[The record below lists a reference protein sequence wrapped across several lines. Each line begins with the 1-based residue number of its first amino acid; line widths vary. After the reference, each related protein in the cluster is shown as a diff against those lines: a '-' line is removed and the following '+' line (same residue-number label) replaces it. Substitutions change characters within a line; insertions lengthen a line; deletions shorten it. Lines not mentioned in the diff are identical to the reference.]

1 MGSLTPPS
9 PLTFS
14 TGLNPLGRN
23 KDQSSSSNEVSS
35 EVEVIVFIPPR
46 RRDVEIPEQLLNWLP
61 FGGRWGVGV
70 GDLGLWRGFLGEG
83 LGMQVV
89 LLGSFLSHP
98 TVPLSPGGH
107 LSAACNEPLKVRG
120 D

>member
-1 MGSLTPPS
+1 M
-9 PLTFS
+9 
-14 TGLNPLGRN
+14 LNPLGRN

-46 RRDVEIPEQLLNWLP
+46 WRDVEIPEQLLNWLP

-70 GDLGLWRGFLGEG
+70 GNMGLWSGFLGEG
-83 LGMQVV
+83 LGVQVV
-89 LLGSFLSHP
+89 LLGSFLPQS
-98 TVPLSPGGH
+98 TAPLPPGGH
-107 LSAACNEPLKVRG
+107 LSAGCNDPPESRV